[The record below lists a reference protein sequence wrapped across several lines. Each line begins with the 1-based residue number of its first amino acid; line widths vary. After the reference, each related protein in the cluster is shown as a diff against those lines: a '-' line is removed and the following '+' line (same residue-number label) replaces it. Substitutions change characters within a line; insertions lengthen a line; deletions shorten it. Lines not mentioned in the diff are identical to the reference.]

1 MFRGRT
7 QKTIIEH
14 FIVIDVVIKITIK
27 QLQLIYFFYKIGII
41 ELKKFNNDMYDNKYI
56 HVDTATS
63 LETITRNQN
72 SP

>member
-63 LETITRNQN
+63 LETIPRNQN